1 MLIVLVFIYTPLLV
15 SNYINKHIN
24 KNKDNK
30 TARRFCAV
38 LAVSIYKC
46 CDIAPA
52 LPRALFL
59 YLAPLLVLLAVFSA
73 LFLYI
78 QRITDKARRVS
89 VAVWRL
95 VAFPPVSAFL
105 SWLVGN
111 ISTAPAPQNQ
121 TTKSGLPFQKIFF
134 DFFYFS
140 VGFFRVKGKK
150 SSIFLVLEL

>member
-89 VAVWRL
+89 LAVLRL

-105 SWLVGN
+105 SVLVGEYIHRPRPPKPDHEIWAAFPKN
-111 ISTAPAPQNQ
+111 
-121 TTKSGLPFQKIFF
+121 FF
-134 DFFYFS
+134 EFFYFS
-140 VGFFRVKGKK
+140 VGFFV
-150 SSIFLVLEL
+150 